1 MSKLEIKGTPMAS
14 SARRRFMQEAGALMA
29 MMLPACGGG
38 GGGQPFGL
46 GVPLTSTSTSSST
59 PALPPASPS
68 SPQPEV
74 VCESSVATEPQRI
87 AARTAFVHPG
97 LLHNEEDLLRMR
109 AKVEAQA
116 QPWFSGWL
124 QLTSG
129 DYASLGRKPNPQETV
144 VRGGSG
150 ANFGTMVFDML
161 TTYELAIRWRASG
174 DTAYADLAVQFLDQW
189 SSKMKTLTGDADRFI
204 AAGLYGYQW
213 ANAAE
218 IMRTYKG
225 WPPAGIARFQALL
238 KEVFY
243 PLCHSFLTDH
253 NGTNTSNRTVT
264 NYWGS
269 WDLLTVCGVMAI
281 GVFCDDLAL
290 YDEAITYFKSGLGN
304 GAAQHMVYR
313 LHRGHLGQ
321 WQESGRDQG
330 HSTLGVACLASA
342 CEMAWKQG
350 DDLYGYWN
358 NRALSGAEYV
368 AASNLQDASGA
379 YPDLPFS
386 VYANIQGTFTAVS
399 MSGRPLLRPCWEILY
414 NHYVNRKGLSAPYVS
429 AMAARMRPEKRDTG
443 GDEPS
448 FGTLTATLEP
458 IAAGAAPSGLTTHIV
473 QDTVELDWWGSSDA
487 TAYEVQRARAACGP
501 FTALASVAETR
512 AYTDR
517 PGAGTWSY
525 RIAAIT
531 PSGKRIGKQVHTL
544 SMPGQPV
551 LHVPL
556 NEGTGSSSAD
566 AVDVRRTA
574 LLSGGATWTD
584 GRLAGEKAVL
594 LNGSGAFVKLPAGV
608 MANLHDFTLCLWVN
622 ATASTK
628 NSWLV
633 AMSSSYVSYFGVLPS
648 DGSAALRS
656 TITGTLYFG
665 EQNVSAPAALPVGR
679 WVHLAVTLSGSTGT
693 LYLDGNIVGTNPKMD
708 FAPYQLGE
716 TPDNWLGRSPYPSD
730 PFFKGAVQDLRL
742 YSGALTQAAIAGI
755 AAG

>member
-1 MSKLEIKGTPMAS
+1 MSKFESENIPVESG
-14 SARRRFMQEAGALMA
+14 ARRRFIQEASTILA
-29 MMLPACGGG
+29 MMLSGCGGG
-38 GGGQPFGL
+38 GSGGGQPFGL
-46 GVPLTSTSTSSST
+46 GLPLALVPS
-59 PALPPASPS
+59 PAPAQQP
-68 SPQPEV
+68 SPQPEGT
-74 VCESSVATEPQRI
+74 CESSIATEPEQI
-87 AARTAFVHPG
+87 AARSAFVHPG

-116 QPWFSGWL
+116 QPWLGGYQ
-124 QLTSG
+124 QLISG
-129 DYASLGRKPNPQETV
+129 DYTSLSRKPNPQETV
-144 VRGGSG
+144 IRGGSG
-150 ANFGTMVFDML
+150 ENFGTMVFDML
-161 TTYELAIRWRASG
+161 TAYELAVRWRVSG
-174 DTAYADLAVQFLDQW
+174 DAAYADLAVQFLDQW

-218 IMRTYKG
+218 IMRTYEG
-225 WPPAGIARFQALL
+225 WSPAGIASFQALM

-253 NGTNTSNRTVT
+253 NGTNTSSRTVT
-264 NYWGS
+264 NYWSS
-269 WDLLTVCGVMAI
+269 WDLLTLCGVMAI

-330 HSTLGVACLASA
+330 HSTLSVACLASA

-358 NRALSGAEYV
+358 NRTLSGAEYV

-386 VYANIQGTFTAVS
+386 VYTNIQGTFTAIS
-399 MSGRPLLRPCWEILY
+399 TDGRPLLRPCWELFY

-448 FGTLTATLEP
+448 FGTLTATLDP
-458 IAAGAAPSGLTTHIV
+458 LASGAAPSGLTAHVV

-487 TAYEVQRARAACGP
+487 TAYEVQRASSACGP
-501 FTALASVAETR
+501 FTTLASVPETR
-512 AYTDR
+512 AYTDV
-517 PGAGTWSY
+517 PGAGTWLY
-525 RIAAIT
+525 RIVAVT
-531 PSGKRIGKQVHTL
+531 PSGERVGKQVQTV
-544 SMPGQPV
+544 SMPGQLV
-551 LHVPL
+551 LHVPF
-556 NEGTGSSSAD
+556 NEGTGSSATD

-574 LLSGGATWTD
+574 LLSGGATWAE

-594 LNGSGAFVKLPAGV
+594 LDGNGAFVTLPAGV

-622 ATASTK
+622 CTASAK
-628 NSWLV
+628 NAWLV

-648 DGSAALRS
+648 DGQAALRS

-665 EQNVSAPAALPVGR
+665 EQSVSAPTALPAGR

-693 LYLDGNIVGTNPKMD
+693 LYLDGNIVGTDSTMD

-716 TPDNWLGRSPYPSD
+716 TPDNWLGRSPYASD
-730 PFFKGAVQDLRL
+730 PYFKGAVQDFRL
-742 YSGALTQAAIAGI
+742 YSGALTQAEIARI

>member
-1 MSKLEIKGTPMAS
+1 
-14 SARRRFMQEAGALMA
+14 MA

-38 GGGQPFGL
+38 GGQALGL
-46 GVPLTSTSTSSST
+46 GVPLMPTPSST
-59 PALPPASPS
+59 TTEPPAPLS
-68 SPQPEV
+68 SPQPEGT
-74 VCESSVATEPQRI
+74 CENSSATEPKQI

-97 LLHNEEDLLRMR
+97 LLHNEQDLLRMR
-109 AKVEAQA
+109 TKVEAQA
-116 QPWFSGWL
+116 QPWLSGWL

-129 DYASLGRKPNPQETV
+129 DYASLSRKPNPQETV

-150 ANFGTMVFDML
+150 QNFGTMVFDML
-161 TTYELAIRWRASG
+161 TTYELAVRWRASG
-174 DTAYADLAVQFLDQW
+174 DSAYADLAVQFLDQW
-189 SSKMKTLTGDADRFI
+189 SSTMKTLTGDADRFI

-225 WPPAGIARFQALL
+225 WSAEGIASFQALL
-238 KEVFY
+238 KGVFY

-253 NGTNTSNRTVT
+253 NGTDTSNRTVT

-290 YDEAITYFKSGLGN
+290 YDEAISYFKRGLGN
-304 GAAQHMVYR
+304 GSAPHMVYQ

-330 HSTLGVACLASA
+330 HSTLGIACLASA

-368 AASNLQDASGA
+368 AASNLQDDASGA
-379 YPDLPFS
+379 YPDLPFA
-386 VYANIQGTFTAVS
+386 VYANIQGTFTAIS
-399 MSGRPLLRPCWEILY
+399 ASGRPLLRPCWEILY

-429 AMAARMRPEKRDTG
+429 AIAARMRPEKRDTG

-448 FGTLTATLEP
+448 FGTLTATLDP
-458 IAAGAAPSGLTTHIV
+458 LAAGAAPSGLTARIV
-473 QDTVELDWWGSSDA
+473 QGTVELDWWGSFDA
-487 TAYEVQRARAACGP
+487 TAYEVQRAGSACGP
-501 FTALASVAETR
+501 FTTLASVGETR
-512 AYTDR
+512 AYTDL

-525 RIAAIT
+525 RIAAVT
-531 PSGKRIGKQVHTL
+531 PSGKRIGKQVRTL
-544 SMPGQPV
+544 SMPGELV

-556 NEGTGSSSAD
+556 NEGTGPSSTD
-566 AVDVRRTA
+566 AVDARRSA
-574 LLSGGATWTD
+574 HLSGGATWGQ

-594 LNGSGAFVKLPAGV
+594 LDGNGAFVTLPAGV

-628 NSWLV
+628 NTWLV
-633 AMSSSYVSYFGVLPS
+633 GMSSSYVSYFGVLAS

-665 EQNVSAPAALPVGR
+665 EQNVSALTALPVGR

-708 FAPYQLGE
+708 FAPHQLGE